1 MAPHTDR
8 GDIAFHDMTIPFL
21 IRSFSLLNAPAAGVR
36 ATALLALVLLVGA
49 GGCAAGRNKIPP
61 GTTQP
66 DKFLFDRGNESLNDK
81 KWLSAREFFQTLIDT
96 YPQSTYR
103 ADAKLGLADS
113 YLGDGSLAS
122 QVLALNEYREFLSFF
137 PTHQRADYAQF
148 KTAMA
153 HYYQMAKP
161 GRDQT
166 ETREAIREFEAFLE
180 KYPNSSLAGEAK
192 QRYREARDR
201 SGQSDYQIGLTYYRI
216 RWYPG
221 AVSRFQELMKK
232 DPDFTFRDGVYFHL
246 AESLVKLNR
255 QAEALP
261 LLEKL
266 VTEFQQSEFLED
278 AQRRISELKTAMTTA
293 AKPKAN

>member
-1 MAPHTDR
+1 MMMISST
-8 GDIAFHDMTIPFL
+8 
-21 IRSFSLLNAPAAGVR
+21 RSLPALLVA
-36 ATALLALVLLVGA
+36 LALVVWT
-49 GGCAAGRNKIPP
+49 GGCGASRNKIPE

-66 DKFLFDRGNESLNDK
+66 DKFLFDHGNEALTSK

-96 YPQSTYR
+96 YPQSTHR

-137 PTHQRADYAQF
+137 PTHPRADYAQY

-161 GRDQT
+161 GRDQS
-166 ETREAIREFEAFLE
+166 ETREALKEFLIFFER
-180 KYPNSSLAGEAK
+180 YPNSSLTAEAK
-192 QRYREARDR
+192 QHYREALDR
-201 SGQSDYQIGLTYYRI
+201 KGQSDYGIGLTYYRLK
-216 RWYPG
+216 WYPG
-221 AVSRFQELMKK
+221 AVSRFEELLKA
-232 DPDFTFRDGVYFHL
+232 DPQFTYRDGAYYHL
-246 AESLVKLNR
+246 AESLVRLNR

-266 VTEFQQSEFLED
+266 IAEFQQSEFLEE
-278 AQRRISELKTAMTTA
+278 AQKRISEIKSALA
-293 AKPKAN
+293 AAAQPKVS

>member
-1 MAPHTDR
+1 MTTIAP
-8 GDIAFHDMTIPFL
+8 
-21 IRSFSLLNAPAAGVR
+21 IRR
-36 ATALLALVLLVGA
+36 ALALAAALALIAGA
-49 GGCAAGRNKIPP
+49 AACGASRNKIPA
-61 GTTQP
+61 GTTEP
-66 DKFLFDRGNESLNDK
+66 DKFLFDRGNEAVANK
-81 KWLSAREFFQTLIDT
+81 KWMSAREFFQTLLDT
-96 YPQSTYR
+96 YPQSPHR
-103 ADAKLGLADS
+103 ADAKLALGDS

-122 QVLALNEYREFLSFF
+122 QVLALNEYREFLSFY

-166 ETREAIREFEAFLE
+166 ETRAAITEFQTFFER
-180 KYPNSSLAGEAK
+180 YPNSAFTSEA
-192 QRYREARDR
+192 QTHYREARDR
-201 SGQSDYQIGLTYYRI
+201 KGQSDFGIGLTYFRI

-221 AVSRFQELMKK
+221 AVSRFEELLKN
-232 DPDFTFRDGVYFHL
+232 DPEFTYRDGAYFYL

-266 VTEFQQSEFLED
+266 VAEFQQSEFLTD
-278 AQRRISELKTAMTTA
+278 AQKRITEIKSALATA
-293 AKPKAN
+293 APPKNS

>member
-1 MAPHTDR
+1 MTTGLPFRFVSMPH
-8 GDIAFHDMTIPFL
+8 
-21 IRSFSLLNAPAAGVR
+21 AGIGLRR
-36 ATALLALVLLVGA
+36 ALGALLLALAAVS
-49 GGCAAGRNKIPP
+49 GGCGASRDKIPP

-66 DKFLFDRGNESLNDK
+66 DKFLFEKGNEALTEK
-81 KWLSAREFFQTLIDT
+81 KWMSAREFFTTLIET

-103 ADAKLGLADS
+103 ADAKLGLGDA

-122 QVLALNEYREFLSFF
+122 QVLALNEFREFLSFF
-137 PTHQRADYAQF
+137 PTHARADYAQY
-148 KTAMA
+148 KLAMS

-166 ETREAIREFEAFLE
+166 ETRETIREFEVFFE
-180 KYPNSSLAGEAK
+180 RFPNSSLAGEA
-192 QRYREARDR
+192 REHFREARDR
-201 SGQSDYQIGLTYYRI
+201 AGQSEYQVGLTYYRI

-221 AVSRFQELMKK
+221 AVSRFEELMKK
-232 DPDFTFRDGVYFHL
+232 DPEFTYRDGLYFYL

-266 VTEFQQSEFLED
+266 VAEFQQSEYLED
-278 AQRRISELKTAMTTA
+278 AQRRITELKTAMA
-293 AKPKAN
+293 AASAPKAAVR

>member
-1 MAPHTDR
+1 
-8 GDIAFHDMTIPFL
+8 MTTLPAV
-21 IRSFSLLNAPAAGVR
+21 RSFSPAHAGAV
-36 ATALLALVLLVGA
+36 LALGLLVLA
-49 GGCAAGRNKIPP
+49 IGCASSGTRVPP

-66 DKFLFDRGNESLNDK
+66 DKFLFDRGIAALNDK

-137 PTHQRADYAQF
+137 PTHGRADYAQF
-148 KTAMA
+148 KLAMA

-166 ETREAIREFEAFLE
+166 ETREAIKEFEVFFE
-180 KYPNSSLAGEAK
+180 RYPNSSLAGEAK
-192 QRYREARDR
+192 QRFREARDR
-201 SGQSDYQIGLTYYRI
+201 AGQSEYQIGLTYFRI

-221 AVSRFQELMKK
+221 AVSRFEELMKK
-232 DPDFTFRDGVYFHL
+232 DPEFTFRDGVYFHL

-266 VTEFQQSEFLED
+266 VAEFEQSEFLEQ
-278 AQRRISELKTAMTTA
+278 AQKRITELKGAMAIA
-293 AKPKAN
+293 AQPKAN